1 MSKPKVKMEMRV
13 LKCYLTTEEIDA
25 KSAEL
30 ARVVMEEKN
39 AEEVLEAAIERAKGE
54 KKELEGAVKELLT
67 TGNRLAAEITSRCT
81 SRDVPCDWH
90 FDLEGGRAILVRRD
104 TGEAI
109 KSREMTDEERQLKI
123 GEALESAT
131 AEQIRMWETQLQA
144 TIEPEPQPEE
154 EK

>member
-1 MSKPKVKMEMRV
+1 MSKPKVRMEMRA

-30 ARVVMEEKN
+30 ARVVMDEKN
-39 AEEVLEAAIERAKGE
+39 AEEMLEAAVERHKSE
-54 KKELEGAVKELLT
+54 KKELEGVVKELLT

-81 SRDVPCDWH
+81 TRDVPCDWH

-104 TGEAI
+104 TGEAV

-131 AEQIRMWETQLQA
+131 AEQIRMWETQLQEKS
-144 TIEPEPQPEE
+144 EPQQPEE